1 MGIFNGIEE
10 VKGRLKAPVL
20 TIGNFDGVHKGHR
33 ALFEIVKGKARDRS
47 SHSAVLTFDPHPLK
61 VLAPEK
67 APEPLVSKEEK
78 IELILSIG
86 IDHVICQMFDSDFA
100 KISARDFVEKIL
112 VDTLKISELVVGY
125 DYAFGRNREGNID
138 LLKEIGAK
146 RGFGV
151 YVLQPVNI
159 NGRVASSTAIRNL
172 IKDGEIDL
180 ANQLLGRYY
189 SVKGRVIRGKGRGQS
204 VLNIPTANLEISD
217 RLIPKRGVYAT
228 RTTIKEQTYP
238 SITNIGYNPTFGND
252 KLNIETH
259 ILDYYSDLLNQ
270 EIKVE
275 FVKRIRDEVKFEN
288 IVKLKEQILKDISE
302 ARNIL
307 KESLNSFRPVN
318 SLLSV

>member
-217 RLIPKRGVYAT
+217 RLIPKGGVYAT

-252 KLNIETH
+252 KLSIETH

-307 KESLNSFRPVN
+307 KESLNSFRPTN
-318 SLLSV
+318 NLPSV

>member
-10 VKGRLKAPVL
+10 VRGRLKAPVL

-138 LLKEIGAK
+138 LLKELGAK

-238 SITNIGYNPTFGND
+238 SITNIGYNPTFRND
-252 KLNIETH
+252 KLSIETH

-307 KESLNSFRPVN
+307 KESLNSFRPTN
-318 SLLSV
+318 NLPSV